1 MAIILTYKG
10 YIGKVEFAEGDNEMH
25 GTVINTRDVITF
37 VGRTV
42 AQTKK
47 ALRDS
52 VEVYLAHC
60 AEEGLAPNKPYSGK
74 ILLRL
79 EPELHAKLVEL
90 AARDDKSLNEFA
102 EAALAQAVKTAA

>member
-1 MAIILTYKG
+1 MAVIITYKG
-10 YIGKVEFAEGDNEMH
+10 YIGKVEFEEEADEMH

-42 AQTKK
+42 KQIRK

-60 AEEGLAPNKPYSGK
+60 AEAGIEPNKPYSGK

-79 EPELHAKLVEL
+79 APDLHAKLVER
-90 AARDDKSLNEFA
+90 AAAEDTSLNEFA
-102 EAALAQAVKTAA
+102 ERTLARAADAA

>member
-1 MAIILTYKG
+1 MAVIMTYKG
-10 YIGKVEFAEGDNEMH
+10 YIGKVEFDEDADEMH
-25 GTVINTRDVITF
+25 GAVINTRDVITF

-42 AQTKK
+42 KQTRK

-60 AEEGLAPNKPYSGK
+60 AEEGVEPNRPYSGK

-79 EPELHAKLVEL
+79 TPELHARLIEL
-90 AARDDKSLNEFA
+90 AAAEDTSLNEFA
-102 EAALAQAVKTAA
+102 ERTLARAAAAA